1 MCSSDLFP
9 SHDRQ
14 GGFGSSGGTSTS
26 NGDGGCVI
34 IRYDVT
40 TPRASGG
47 TITTSGGYTYHTFTA
62 SGTFTFTG

>member
-1 MCSSDLFP
+1 MNGLGYVNRG
-9 SHDRQ
+9 H
-14 GGFGSSGGTSTS
+14 GGFGFAAGIKEAP
-26 NGDGGCVI
+26 GDGGRVI

-62 SGTFTFTG
+62 SGTFDYTG